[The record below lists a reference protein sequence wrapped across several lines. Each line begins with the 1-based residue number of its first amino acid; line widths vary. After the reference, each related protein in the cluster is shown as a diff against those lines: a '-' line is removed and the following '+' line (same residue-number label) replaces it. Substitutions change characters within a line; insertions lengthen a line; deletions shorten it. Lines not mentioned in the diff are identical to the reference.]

1 MERPEQK
8 SNLDV
13 LKAEFDSATKRLDEL
28 DAEIKS
34 ESFKELSQID
44 RDMTIMHRASI
55 GAYASAVGIRIGL
68 ITGKNA
74 QTKAEE
80 LDEKSREAPLA
91 QKAVELAEGIAR
103 GKYPWLFD
111 DMATILVDDPERET
125 KVLVEFT
132 TVSRTL
138 RFAHAT
144 GDENGTVEFRRVG
157 YSARGSRKRFI
168 QLSLDVLKNG
178 DSYDVANDTF
188 SILSEDGETYN
199 KTSEPIVVDKE

>member
-1 MERPEQK
+1 MERPDQK

-80 LDEKSREAPLA
+80 LDEKSLEASLA
-91 QKAVELAEGIAR
+91 QKAVELAETNAR
-103 GKYPWLFD
+103 VKYPWLFD
-111 DMATILVDDPERET
+111 DMSTILVDDPERET

-144 GDENGTVEFRRVG
+144 GDGNGTVEFRRVG

>member
-1 MERPEQK
+1 MEHPEQK

-13 LKAEFDSATKRLDEL
+13 LKAEFESATKRLDEL

-80 LDEKSREAPLA
+80 LDEKSQEASLA
-91 QKAVELAEGIAR
+91 QRAVELAETGAR
-103 GKYPWLFD
+103 VKYPWLFD
-111 DMATILVDDPERET
+111 DMSTILVDDPERET

-144 GDENGTVEFRRVG
+144 GDGNGTVDFRRVG
-157 YSARGSRKRFI
+157 YSAKGSRKRFI

-188 SILSEDGETYN
+188 SVLSEDEEAYN

>member
-1 MERPEQK
+1 MERPDQK

-80 LDEKSREAPLA
+80 LDEKSLEASLA
-91 QKAVELAEGIAR
+91 QKAVELAETNAR
-103 GKYPWLFD
+103 VKYPWLFD
-111 DMATILVDDPERET
+111 DMSTILVDDPERET

-157 YSARGSRKRFI
+157 YSAKGSRKRFI